1 VAEVLSVAVLTVA
14 GTAKALHLFP
24 FSSSHMEE
32 PKSWYKVKVLTI
44 EIKGIIEK
52 YVPLFYNKI
61 LCPSAKK
68 KPY

>member
-1 VAEVLSVAVLTVA
+1 VVEVLSVAVLTVA

-44 EIKGIIEK
+44 EIKGVIEK
-52 YVPLFYNKI
+52 YVHLFYYKI

>member
-1 VAEVLSVAVLTVA
+1 MVEVLSVAVLTVA

-44 EIKGIIEK
+44 EIKGVIEK
-52 YVPLFYNKI
+52 YVPLFYYKI